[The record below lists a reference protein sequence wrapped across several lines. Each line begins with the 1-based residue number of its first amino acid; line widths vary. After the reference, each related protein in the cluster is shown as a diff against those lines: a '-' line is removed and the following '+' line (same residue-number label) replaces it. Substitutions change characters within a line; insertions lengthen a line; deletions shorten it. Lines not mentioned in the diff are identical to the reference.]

1 MKKSLS
7 VVGLVLAV
15 AVASVACDKI
25 RPPMPELQKAPAT
38 SGQASPPEGE
48 RTAFAQAAQKEL
60 DDLKGTIAGFKA
72 KAKAEAASAQTKAK
86 LGEEVQKLEADLRV
100 AEQRL
105 GELKA
110 ATVESWNQGKAS
122 FSSSLEKLKSGV
134 ENFRKNAA

>member
-7 VVGLVLAV
+7 VVSLVLAV

-25 RPPMPELQKAPAT
+25 KPPMPELQKSPAT
-38 SGQASPPEGE
+38 SGQVSPPEGE

-60 DDLKGTIAGFKA
+60 DDLKVTISEF

-86 LGEEVQKLEADLRV
+86 LGDEVQKLEADLRV

-105 GELKA
+105 AELKA
-110 ATVESWNQGKAS
+110 ATVESWNQVKAS

-134 ENFRKNAA
+134 EAFRKNTA

>member
-15 AVASVACDKI
+15 AAASVACDKI
-25 RPPMPELQKAPAT
+25 KPPMPELQKAPAT
-38 SGQASPPEGE
+38 SGEASPPEGE

-60 DDLKGTIAGFKA
+60 DDLKVTIAEF
-72 KAKAEAASAQTKAK
+72 KAKAEAASTQTKAK
-86 LGEEVQKLEADLRV
+86 LAEEVQKLEADLRV

-110 ATVESWNQGKAS
+110 ATVESWNQVKAS
-122 FSSSLEKLKSGV
+122 FSSSLDKLKSGV